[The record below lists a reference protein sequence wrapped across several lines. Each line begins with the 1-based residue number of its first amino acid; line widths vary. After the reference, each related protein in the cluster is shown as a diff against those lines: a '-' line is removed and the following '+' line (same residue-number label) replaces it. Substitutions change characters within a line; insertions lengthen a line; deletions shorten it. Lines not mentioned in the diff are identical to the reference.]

1 MKNIFCILAVNSKDI
16 LIRNVESD
24 LQRIKYKVNT
34 KKGWVELRYKRKK
47 VKKVTSKSTDL
58 ELFELDSCENFPSDS
73 QPEEMIKLEETV
85 DHDYAT
91 KSENIV
97 PEFSCDKCNKKCVSK
112 RGLTKHLKTK
122 HGEETLELVVGS
134 KVCAL
139 CNIFCKRNEIG
150 EHMKKAHPESK
161 IEFECDFC
169 DARFSSKSKLERHRN
184 IHKPKEEKFTCNLC
198 GFETWSQD
206 SLNRHMYRH
215 YGSFN

>member
-1 MKNIFCILAVNSKDI
+1 
-16 LIRNVESD
+16 
-24 LQRIKYKVNT
+24 
-34 KKGWVELRYKRKK
+34 
-47 VKKVTSKSTDL
+47 
-58 ELFELDSCENFPSDS
+58 
-73 QPEEMIKLEETV
+73 
-85 DHDYAT
+85 
-91 KSENIV
+91 
-97 PEFSCDKCNKKCVSK
+97 VSK

-169 DARFSSKSKLERHRN
+169 HARFSSKSKMERHRN

-215 YGSFN
+215 YASFNCSLCDYNTTNKATLARHNEKMHGTMNQTAFPCDKCNKFLPTKGALKKHCQRHH